1 MGWGIGLGPP
11 ARVAA
16 LPESS
21 RPPRHD
27 ANPEVDASFPDT
39 INDVI
44 RLPGCS
50 RPTSGRVPDR
60 SQGRRGRRVW
70 KDGHKRGRAS
80 GHPSRR
86 ALLQRP

>member
-27 ANPEVDASFPDT
+27 ANPEVDASFPVT

-44 RLPGCS
+44 RFSGCS
-50 RPTSGRVPDR
+50 HRQAVGFQIAVRGAGEARV
-60 SQGRRGRRVW
+60 S
-70 KDGHKRGRAS
+70 KDGRS
-80 GHPSRR
+80 D
-86 ALLQRP
+86 